1 MKKKINN
8 KNKKN
13 TPYYIWGL
21 HASLEAISN
30 QNRIIKK
37 IFCSQRIFDNV
48 LSMNLVPEIQIN
60 ILKKQD
66 LDSIL
71 EDKTIHQGIIIETKP
86 LTYPSFDSI
95 LEKENLIIALDQVTD
110 PQNVGAIIR
119 SVKFF
124 GGKTILITKDH
135 SAEINGALAKSASG
149 ALEYI
154 DIIKVTNLS
163 MSLSNLKKKGFII
176 IGLDENS
183 DVLLNNLNNYKN
195 SKIVLVFGSEGKG
208 LRRLTKERCDLLISI
223 SNNND
228 GNFTTLNVSTAA
240 AVTLYELMNKNI

>member
-1 MKKKINN
+1 MKKKIIN

-21 HASLEAISN
+21 HASLEALSN

-71 EDKTIHQGIIIETKP
+71 EDKTSHQGIIIETKP
-86 LTYPSFDSI
+86 LTYPTFDNI

-183 DVLLNNLNNYKN
+183 DVMLHNTNDYNNEKKN
-195 SKIVLVFGSEGKG
+195 K
-208 LRRLTKERCDLLISI
+208 
-223 SNNND
+223 
-228 GNFTTLNVSTAA
+228 
-240 AVTLYELMNKNI
+240 Y